1 MSTQPNLVD
10 ELPPVKRPAAS
21 HSGVASTAAP
31 TPAGGKRPAPVRKG
45 LLLGLAAAIVVIGIG
60 VYLAH
65 RGKESTDDAFIE
77 AHVVSVSPQ
86 ISERVARVLV
96 DDNQLVSKG
105 DKLVE
110 LASLDEE
117 VVYESAVA
125 NLASSQA
132 KYAQAQ
138 AQLAAAQ
145 ANAAQARADVQEAKA
160 NADNA
165 ARDLVRDTELRQ
177 SGAIAQREYDN
188 ARASALGTKAQLDS
202 KQQNALAVES
212 SVNVSTAELKAAEA
226 SIAQAKTVLAAAQLR
241 LSYTTIYAP
250 VSGRVTRKNVEPG
263 SYVQAGNPLLA
274 IVPPKVWVIAN
285 FKETQLDDM
294 RPGQHVD
301 IRIDAYPS
309 LHLKGVVD
317 SIQSGTGS
325 RFSLLPAENATG
337 NYVKVVQR
345 VPVKID
351 LQDPPKNMPELSAG
365 MSVTPTV
372 YTGTGKP

>member
-1 MSTQPNLVD
+1 
-10 ELPPVKRPAAS
+10 
-21 HSGVASTAAP
+21 
-31 TPAGGKRPAPVRKG
+31 VRKG
-45 LLLGLAAAIVVIGIG
+45 LLLGLAAALLVIAAVVYI
-60 VYLAH
+60 AH

-105 DKLVE
+105 DKLIE
-110 LASLDEE
+110 LASLDEQ

-125 NLASSQA
+125 NLASAQA
-132 KYAQAQ
+132 KYTQSQ

-145 ANAAQARADVQEAKA
+145 ANAAQAKADVQEAKA

-212 SVNVSTAELKAAEA
+212 SVNVSTAEMKAAEA

-301 IRIDAYPS
+301 ILIDAYPS
-309 LHLKGVVD
+309 LHLKGIVD

-351 LQDPPKNMPELSAG
+351 FQDLPKNMPELSAG

>member
-1 MSTQPNLVD
+1 MSNQPNLVD
-10 ELPPVKRPAAS
+10 ELPPVKRPSAP
-21 HSGVASTAAP
+21 HSAAAP
-31 TPAGGKRPAPVRKG
+31 AAAAPAGGKKPAPVRKG
-45 LLLGLAAAIVVIGIG
+45 LLLGLAGALVVIGVG
-60 VYLAH
+60 VYLEH

-86 ISERVARVLV
+86 ISERVASVLV
-96 DDNQLVSKG
+96 NDNQLVSKG

-110 LASLDEE
+110 LASLDEQ

-138 AQLAAAQ
+138 AQLATAQ
-145 ANAAQARADVQEAKA
+145 ANAAQAKADVQEAKA

-165 ARDLVRDTELRQ
+165 ARDLQRDTELRQ

-188 ARASALGTKAQLDS
+188 ARAAALSNKAQLDS

-285 FKETQLDDM
+285 FKETQLDLM

-301 IRIDAYPS
+301 IRVDAYPS

-351 LQDPPKNMPELSAG
+351 FQDLPKNVPELAAG